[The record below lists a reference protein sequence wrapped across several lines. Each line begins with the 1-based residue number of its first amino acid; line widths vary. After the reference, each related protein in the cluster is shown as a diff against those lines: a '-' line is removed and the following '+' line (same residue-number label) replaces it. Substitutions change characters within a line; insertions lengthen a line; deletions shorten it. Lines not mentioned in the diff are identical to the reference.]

1 MSNMKKLIK
10 SSGPWNPYGE
20 GYGGPHM
27 DNFKRLIVTTDK
39 IAEGTRIK
47 ATPQTV
53 QTLSYSGRSEG
64 EVRSR
69 LVSNFVCK
77 IFENEYV
84 TTYSHIMNYMTS
96 DSHLLLSYDF

>member
-1 MSNMKKLIK
+1 MKKLIK
-10 SSGPWNPYGE
+10 SGGPRNPYGS
-20 GYGGPHM
+20 GYDGPHV

-39 IAEGTRIK
+39 IAEGTCIK
-47 ATPQTV
+47 AARQTV
-53 QTLSYSGRSEG
+53 QTLSYSGRFEG

-84 TTYSHIMNYMTS
+84 TTYSHIMNYMTL
-96 DSHLLLSYDF
+96 DSHMLPSYDFT